1 MTEYEETMMEYRMAL
16 KEASDA
22 RDALLEATRVIE
34 ITDISILKFEA
45 KLRQLR
51 KDRLRG

>member
-1 MTEYEETMMEYRMAL
+1 MTEYEETMAEYRMAL

-34 ITDISILKFEA
+34 ITNKSILKFEA

-51 KDRLRG
+51 REMQRG